1 MHGYVKRMQEAK
13 LHKAL
18 SRAPAVAILGPR
30 QSGKSTIARM
40 LLKSVP
46 SVYLDLQDRVD
57 RNKLSEPELFFDRYR
72 DQLICLDEIQLLPE
86 FFSILRSEIDKD
98 RRPGRFLILG
108 SASRDLIK
116 QSTESLAGR
125 IAYIDLTPFV
135 VKELADISTWS
146 DIWLRGG
153 FPESV
158 LAENDTDSFDWRL
171 DFIRTFMERDI
182 PNLGFNIPIPVIER
196 LWLLLAHYNGQTI
209 NYSKL
214 AAAADISIPTL
225 KKYLSILEQTY
236 MVRLLPPAETNLKKR
251 LVKSPKIY
259 LRDSGIL
266 HALLDIEQYD
276 FLLSNPMAGASW
288 EGFVIENI
296 ITQYD
301 RWRPSFIRTSNGAET
316 DLMLERAGKKHLFE
330 CKLSKAPKPSRGFY
344 ELIDAVQPASAW
356 VVAPVDEPY
365 EIKKG
370 IHVCAPVDLE
380 I

>member
-1 MHGYVKRMQEAK
+1 M
-13 LHKAL
+13 
-18 SRAPAVAILGPR
+18 
-30 QSGKSTIARM
+30 
-40 LLKSVP
+40 
-46 SVYLDLQDRVD
+46 
-57 RNKLSEPELFFDRYR
+57 
-72 DQLICLDEIQLLPE
+72 
-86 FFSILRSEIDKD
+86 
-98 RRPGRFLILG
+98 G

-125 IAYIDLTPFV
+125 IAYIDLTPFIL
-135 VKELADISTWS
+135 KEVMNTSSWS

-158 LAENDTDSFDWRL
+158 LADNDMNSFDWRL

-182 PNLGFNIPIPVIER
+182 PNLGFNIPVPVIER
-196 LWLLLAHYNGQTI
+196 LWLLLAHYHSQTV
-209 NYSKL
+209 NYHKL
-214 AAAADISIPTL
+214 ADAADISIPTL
-225 KKYLSILEQTY
+225 KKYLAIIEQSY

-251 LVKSPKIY
+251 LIKSPKIY

-276 FLLSNPMAGASW
+276 SLLANPIGGASW

-296 ITQYD
+296 ITEYD
-301 RWRPSFIRTSNGAET
+301 RFKPAFVRTSNGAEI
-316 DLMLERAGKKHLFE
+316 DLILERSGQRHLFE

-344 ELIDAVQPASAW
+344 ELIDSITPKSAW
-356 VVAPVDEPY
+356 VIAPVDEPY

-370 IHVCAPVDLE
+370 VYVCPPLSLK